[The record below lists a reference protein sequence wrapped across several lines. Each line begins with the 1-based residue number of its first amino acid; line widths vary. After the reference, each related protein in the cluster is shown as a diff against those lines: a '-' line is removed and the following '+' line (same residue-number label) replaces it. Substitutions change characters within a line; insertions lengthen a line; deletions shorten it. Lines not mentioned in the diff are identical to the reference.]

1 MPDASASAPTG
12 ERLAKVMA
20 RAGLC
25 SRRVA
30 ETWISAGRVTVN
42 DTPVTSPAT
51 TVTGADR
58 VCVDGEPLPGRQTT
72 RLWLYHK
79 PAGLMVTERDPEG
92 RPTIFERLTEA
103 GLPRVMSVGRL
114 DFNSEG
120 LMLVTNDGG
129 LKRVLEMPSTGWL
142 RRYRVRAFGAIEQE
156 RLDELAHGITIDRV
170 HYGPIEATLERR
182 QGGNQWLTVAMRE
195 GKNREIKNVLGALGL
210 KVNRLIRTSF
220 GPFQLGELKPGEVKQ
235 VRSKILRDQLG
246 ERLARAAGARLDES
260 AADKRAARSRKP
272 PPGRRSNA
280 RARS

>member
-1 MPDASASAPTG
+1 MGDTSASASTG

-42 DTPVTSPAT
+42 DISVTSPAT
-51 TVTGADR
+51 TVTEADR

-92 RPTIFERLTEA
+92 RPTIFERLAEA

-120 LMLVTNDGG
+120 LLLLTNDGG

-142 RRYRVRAFGAIEQE
+142 RRYRVRAFGAIDPE
-156 RLDELAHGITIDRV
+156 RLAELAHGITIDRV
-170 HYGPIEATLERR
+170 HYGPIEASLERR

-210 KVNRLIRTSF
+210 KVNRLIRISF
-220 GPFQLGELKPGEVKQ
+220 GPFQLGELKPGELKQ

-246 ERLARAAGARLDES
+246 ARLARAAGVRFDAPVGQASTARP
-260 AADKRAARSRKP
+260 RP
-272 PPGRRSNA
+272 PRPRRRSGA
-280 RARS
+280 RTRG